1 MLRYPVSL
9 TTEDGQEFRGSETPD
24 ATAGSRVLVDF
35 LDLPAHTYGDDE
47 AEALARAVDA
57 LTTMIGAYMRH
68 RQPIPAPSEPRHG
81 GATVPLP
88 PLLVAKVELY
98 NTMLAQQV
106 NKAELG
112 RRLHWHL
119 PQVDRVLDVRH
130 ASRLDQLEQA
140 LAAVGKRLELHVVE
154 ERARVRREIGG
165 SPRRRPPVT

>member
-1 MLRYPVSL
+1 
-9 TTEDGQEFRGSETPD
+9 
-24 ATAGSRVLVDF
+24 
-35 LDLPAHTYGDDE
+35 
-47 AEALARAVDA
+47 
-57 LTTMIGAYMRH
+57 MRH
-68 RQPIPAPSEPRHG
+68 WQPVPAPSAPRRG
-81 GATVPLP
+81 GQTVPLP

-98 NTMLAQQV
+98 NTMLAQRV

-154 ERARVRREIGG
+154 EAARVR
-165 SPRRRPPVT
+165 

>member
-1 MLRYPVSL
+1 M
-9 TTEDGQEFRGSETPD
+9 
-24 ATAGSRVLVDF
+24 
-35 LDLPAHTYGDDE
+35 
-47 AEALARAVDA
+47 
-57 LTTMIGAYMRH
+57 
-68 RQPIPAPSEPRHG
+68 
-81 GATVPLP
+81 PLS

-98 NTMLAQQV
+98 DATLTQQV

-154 ERARVRREIGG
+154 EAARSVR
-165 SPRRRPPVT
+165 PRRRRSRSAGPSPR